1 MKPQSKTT
9 AETEGGQVMLII
21 SIFLLAGSFA
31 IIGTL
36 MVLVRSQII
45 VAHELSLSKASYIL
59 TEGALE
65 DVVYRHKK
73 ALSVS
78 ATESLTEGD
87 ITVQTTT
94 TNTPDGK
101 IVLSVGNENGRIR
114 KMETVLIEGD
124 GAAFSFGVQT
134 DNGGIILENN
144 SSIDGNV
151 YSNGSVTGSGLNL
164 IKGTAI
170 SAGPSGY
177 ITEVHATGS
186 AYAHIIDSSR
196 IDDDAFYTSIDIGT
210 VVNGTKYPGFPDL
223 ATSSLP
229 IPDTL
234 IDSWAAFAESSNI
247 LTAECV
253 ASGGHLVIDYDITL
267 GPAKIPCDV
276 TFEKFPDITISGVL
290 WIVGDLEITQGPKFT
305 IDPAIGNK
313 SVPIL
318 VDDPANRLTSGRI
331 IMSNSGV
338 WTGNGSRSY
347 LMLLS
352 RNESAEQGGTE
363 KAIILQNSNGG
374 ALLVYAGH
382 GEINLQNNTD
392 LTEITAYRV
401 RLQNNTEVVY
411 DTGLA
416 SAVFIAGPGGSYVID
431 SWQEVQ

>member
-1 MKPQSKTT
+1 MKPKSKTT
-9 AETEGGQVMLII
+9 PSTEGGQVMLII
-21 SIFLLAGSFA
+21 SVFLLAGSLA
-31 IIGTL
+31 IVGTL
-36 MVLVRSQII
+36 MLLVRSQII
-45 VAHELSLSKASYIL
+45 VVHELSLSKASYML

-73 ALSVS
+73 ALAVS
-78 ATESLTEGD
+78 ATETLTEGH
-87 ITVQTTT
+87 ITVVTTT

-101 IVLSVGNENGRIR
+101 TVLSVGNENGRIR
-114 KMETVLIEGD
+114 KIETVLIEGD
-124 GAAFSFGVQT
+124 GASFSFGVQT

-151 YSNGSVTGSGLNL
+151 YSNGSIVGSGLNL

-170 SAGPSGY
+170 SAGPSGF

-186 AYAHIIDSSR
+186 AYANVIDSSR
-196 IDDDAFYTSIDIGT
+196 IDGDAFYTSIDIGT
-210 VVNGTKYPGFPDL
+210 IVAGTKYPGFPDL

-229 IPDTL
+229 IPDAL
-234 IDSWAAFAESSNI
+234 IDDWAAFAESSNV
-247 LTAECV
+247 LTAECT
-253 ASGGHLVIDYDITL
+253 AAGGHLVIDYDITL

-276 TFEKFPDITISGVL
+276 TFEKFPNVTISGVL
-290 WIVGDLEITQGPKFT
+290 WIAGDLNFKQGPKFT

-313 SVPIL
+313 SVPIV
-318 VDDPANRLTSGRI
+318 VDNPADRLTSGRI
-331 IMSNSGV
+331 VMSNSGQ

-363 KAIILQNSNGG
+363 KAIIMENSNGG
-374 ALLVYAGH
+374 SLLVYAGH
-382 GEINLQNNTD
+382 GEINLRNNTD

-401 RLQNNTEVVY
+401 RLQNNTEVQY

-416 SAVFIAGPGGSYVID
+416 SAVFMAGPGGSYIID
-431 SWQEVQ
+431 SWREVQ